1 MATTNNI
8 VMGVWVVNPSQEA
21 GQIPEYLALIFELT
35 SLKVAGAGP
44 CVWQWQ
50 WSRNCANARNV

>member
-21 GQIPEYLALIFELT
+21 GQILEYLALIFELP

-44 CVWQWQ
+44 CVWQ
-50 WSRNCANARNV
+50 

>member
-35 SLKVAGAGP
+35 SLKVAVAGP
-44 CVWQWQ
+44 CVWQ
-50 WSRNCANARNV
+50 